1 MPHNFQANTF
11 SPHIFRPYTLHGG
24 AGVQS
29 VTHSGWF
36 RLLLT
41 ELQSA
46 VNEADEIQKV
56 AEEVVEQP
64 KLTSH
69 IVTPEE
75 QKLLAKKRTKKRAL
89 EAKMFAEEREEHPP
103 KFRRLVIPERIVSA
117 YEAFGLPLIESINAT
132 RSELESLALQWKL
145 QQESEEDEIIIML
158 LMAAH

>member
-11 SPHIFRPYTLHGG
+11 SPYTFRPNTFRGGG
-24 AGVQS
+24 AAPS

-46 VNEADEIQKV
+46 VNEADEIQKA
-56 AEEVVEQP
+56 AEETVEHP

-75 QKLLAKKRTKKRAL
+75 QKLLAKKRVKQRAL
-89 EAKMFAEEREEHPP
+89 KVAEAREEHVP

-145 QQESEEDEIIIML
+145 RQESEEDEIITML